1 MIIFSYSL
9 LCSHGMMNCSE
20 SLVVLSNKILNSDG
34 AVKTEGSEKESSQAL
49 EFLPVNAK
57 LSKG

>member
-9 LCSHGMMNCSE
+9 LCSHGMMNCSK
-20 SLVVLSNKILNSDG
+20 SLIVLNNKILKSDG
-34 AVKTEGSEKESSQAL
+34 VMKAEGSEKQSNQAL